1 MNKFLILYLLGIAM
15 CYTSCRKKSQTV
27 LNKQKFNENWV
38 FKRLDTPSDT
48 ALFYRNS
55 IETDWTSVTLP
66 HTTQLEPKVVQKQW
80 QGISWYRKNFSIPSE
95 MEGKR
100 LFLKFEGA
108 MNIAEIWVNEKKMIR
123 HQGGYLPFVIDIT
136 EQVDIDSQNTIA
148 VRLDNRDN
156 PITGPKPLH
165 TLDFNTYGGI
175 YRNVWLV
182 AKNPLYI
189 TDPILENKIAS
200 GGVFVRYPKVTKESA
215 IARVQTHVRNT
226 SKRALVFSVR
236 NTLIDQEGNS
246 FVKVSESV
254 SIGADRDN
262 ELVLTLEVKKPKLWG
277 PQHPNLYTL
286 ITELVENGIV
296 VDREK
301 QKIGFKNI
309 EFKGQDLYL
318 NGEKTFLRGVNRHQE
333 YPHIGYALSDNAQ
346 YRDAYKIKE
355 AGFDYVRLSHY
366 PHSTSFME
374 ACDALGLLTIDAI
387 LGWQYFSEDPKFQE
401 QVFHTAKNLIRRD
414 RNHASVLAWEVSLNE
429 SWMPEVFIDSLT
441 AIAHRE
447 YPGKQCFTAGWQS
460 YGYDMYLQARQH
472 RLQHYDSSIQKP
484 YNVSEYGDWEYYAMN
499 AGLQQDTWNGL
510 LQKERSSRQ
519 LRTAGEIALLQQA
532 TNIQEAHNDNFNTPA
547 FADGYWA
554 MFDYNRGYAD
564 DLEASGIMDIYR
576 IPKPSYY
583 FFKSQR
589 SSDEFMGVPIV
600 HIANNWTEKS
610 PLEVRVFSNC
620 DAVALLLNGE
630 NLGLQ
635 KPDSNRTTTHLKH
648 PPFTFQIKKFKKGV
662 LQARAYI
669 KDSLVAS
676 HSVQTPEAPSRIEVQ
691 IDNAYKNLKKE
702 SSDIYIVH
710 AVAKDIHGTL
720 VPNFTGEIL
729 FSLEGDGN
737 AEFIGENLVA
747 SEAGIASIL
756 VKTSVAIDSLKI
768 KATSEKLE
776 SFKSTQNAEVKFMNE
791 VKEIVSLPHIPK
803 HFLKFQNKYKDYCL
817 VRGAKD
823 KKQIALTFDDGPSAF
838 TQKIIQVL
846 NTHKAKATFFWQG
859 DALNDNEATIE
870 ITQKS
875 GHLIGNHSWDHS
887 NGWEVLNEVL
897 WKTQLQKT
905 FDAFKKHGI
914 ENTGIFR
921 PPYGAIT
928 ERQVD
933 FLKQKNVK
941 TVLWS
946 LTTRDWDPSKNDT
959 NTIFETFKKNLHN
972 GAIVLLHDVAYG
984 NESNLLMALEKMLLY
999 GKSLG
1004 YEFVTVQEL
1013 KANIF

>member
-1 MNKFLILYLLGIAM
+1 MNKFLILYLLGIAL
-15 CYTSCRKKSQTV
+15 CHTSCRKKSQTV

-108 MNIAEIWVNEKKMIR
+108 MNIAEVWVNEKKMIQ
-123 HQGGYLPFVIDIT
+123 HQGGYLPFVIDMT
-136 EQVDIDSQNTIA
+136 EAVDMDSENTIA

-189 TDPILENKIAS
+189 TDPILENKTAS
-200 GGVFVRYPKVTKESA
+200 GGVFVRFPKVTKESA
-215 IARVQTHVRNT
+215 IARIQTHVRNT

-236 NTLIDQEGNS
+236 NTLLDNEGNC

-254 SIGADRDN
+254 SIDEN
-262 ELVLTLEVKKPKLWG
+262 NESELVMNLEVENPKLWG

-286 ITELVENGIV
+286 TTELLEKGIV
-296 VDREK
+296 VDRET

-309 EFKGQDLYL
+309 EFKGQDLFL
-318 NGEKTFLRGVNRHQE
+318 NGEKIFLRGVNRHQE

-366 PHSTSFME
+366 PHSTAFME

-387 LGWQYFSEDPKFQE
+387 LGWQYFSENPKFQE

-472 RLQHYDSSIQKP
+472 RLQHYDSSVQKP

-499 AGLQQDTWNGL
+499 AGLQQDSWDGL

-519 LRTAGEIALLQQA
+519 LRTAGERALLQQA

-554 MFDYNRGYAD
+554 MFDYNRGYTD

-576 IPKPSYY
+576 IPKPAYY

-589 SSDEFMGVPIV
+589 SSEEFMGAPMV
-600 HIANNWTEKS
+600 HIANNWTENS

-620 DAVALLLNGE
+620 DAVVLFLNGE

-635 KPDSNRTTTHLKH
+635 KPDTNRTTTHLKH

-676 HSVQTPEAPSRIEVQ
+676 HSVRTPEAPNSIQVQ
-691 IDNAYKNLKKE
+691 VDNACENLKEE

-710 AVAKDIHGTL
+710 AVVKDTYGTL
-720 VPNFTGEIL
+720 VPNFDGEIL
-729 FSLEGDGN
+729 FSLEGEDD
-737 AEFIGENLVA
+737 ALLIGENPVA
-747 SEAGIASIL
+747 CEAGIASIL
-756 VKTSVAIDSLKI
+756 VKTSVAIDSLRI
-768 KATSEKLE
+768 KAASEKLRTH
-776 SFKSTQNAEVKFMNE
+776 SGIQYFKNKHTSKDENMD
-791 VKEIVSLPHIPK
+791 SLATIPN
-803 HFLKFQNKYKDYCL
+803 HFLKFQNMYKDYCV
-817 VRGAKD
+817 VRGAKE

-846 NTHKAKATFFWQG
+846 NAHKAKGTFFWQG
-859 DALNDNEATIE
+859 DALHNKEATIE

-875 GHLIGNHSWDHS
+875 GHLIANHSWDHS
-887 NGWEVLNEVL
+887 NGWEMANQVL
-897 WKTQLQKT
+897 WETQIQKT
-905 FDAFKKHGI
+905 FDTFKKYGI
-914 ENTGIFR
+914 ENSGLFR
-921 PPYGAIT
+921 PPFGGIT
-928 ERQVD
+928 EEQID
-933 FLKQKNVK
+933 FLKQKKVK

-946 LTTRDWDPSKNDT
+946 LTTRDWDTTKNDT
-959 NTIFETFKKNLHN
+959 QTLFETFKNNLHN

-984 NESNLLMALEKMLLY
+984 NESDLLMALEKMLLY
-999 GKSLG
+999 GESLG
-1004 YEFVTVQEL
+1004 YEFVTVQKISDNNL
-1013 KANIF
+1013 